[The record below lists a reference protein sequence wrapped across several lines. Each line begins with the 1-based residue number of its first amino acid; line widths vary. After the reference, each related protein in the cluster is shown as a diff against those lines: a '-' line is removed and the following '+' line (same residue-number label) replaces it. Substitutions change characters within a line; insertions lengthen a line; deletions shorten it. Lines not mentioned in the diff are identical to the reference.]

1 MFVRKKKNR
10 SGSISIVVVDK
21 SRGRFREVRQFGV
34 AHTEAEAD
42 ALYTQAREW
51 ICRYAGQQT
60 IDFGGGAVAS
70 ENEVDMLVS
79 RIDGVSI
86 NGAQLLLNR
95 IYDSVGFNRI
105 KDDVLRHLVVARI
118 SQPSSKLA
126 TTSYL
131 RSYFKEDI
139 DLSRIYRYMDKLYNS
154 QMELVQEISITH
166 TRSILGGSIGLL
178 FYDVTTLYFE
188 AAPKDDMRQS
198 GFSKDGKTAEAQIV
212 LGLLVSRDGY
222 PLSYSI
228 FNGSQYEGY
237 TMIPIID
244 DFVSRFSLADFVIV
258 ADSGLMSAKNI
269 RLLRSAGYKYIVGAR
284 IKTENSSL
292 REWILSL
299 EKTNGAA
306 YETRKDD
313 GDRLIVSYSANR
325 ASNDARNRAKGV
337 ARLEKSYRT
346 GKLTKDKINK
356 RGYNKFLEISK
367 DVEVTISQER
377 IAEDERWDGL
387 KGYVTNTDLRRED
400 VIDQYHGLWVVEKAF
415 RVSKGNLEMRPIFHF
430 TERRIEA
437 HICICFVA
445 YKVYKELERVIRHA
459 GIAMS
464 VDKVLDIAKTI
475 ITIDVRTDG
484 VHGVSKRTLFL
495 TEEQKAIKQLF
506 EMDTSRKPSSNCS
519 KWIPQKVIRVTHR
532 RSQVKTLRN

>member
-10 SGSISIVVVDK
+10 SGSVSIVVVDK

-51 ICRYAGQQT
+51 IRRYAGQQT

-70 ENEVDMLVS
+70 ENEVDMLVN

-86 NGAQLLLNR
+86 NGTQLLLNR

-244 DFVSRFSLADFVIV
+244 DFVSRFSLTDFVIV

-292 REWILSL
+292 REWVLSL
-299 EKTNGAA
+299 EKINGAA
-306 YETRKDD
+306 YET
-313 GDRLIVSYSANR
+313 
-325 ASNDARNRAKGV
+325 
-337 ARLEKSYRT
+337 
-346 GKLTKDKINK
+346 
-356 RGYNKFLEISK
+356 
-367 DVEVTISQER
+367 
-377 IAEDERWDGL
+377 
-387 KGYVTNTDLRRED
+387 
-400 VIDQYHGLWVVEKAF
+400 
-415 RVSKGNLEMRPIFHF
+415 
-430 TERRIEA
+430 
-437 HICICFVA
+437 
-445 YKVYKELERVIRHA
+445 
-459 GIAMS
+459 
-464 VDKVLDIAKTI
+464 
-475 ITIDVRTDG
+475 
-484 VHGVSKRTLFL
+484 
-495 TEEQKAIKQLF
+495 
-506 EMDTSRKPSSNCS
+506 
-519 KWIPQKVIRVTHR
+519 
-532 RSQVKTLRN
+532 

>member
-1 MFVRKKKNR
+1 M
-10 SGSISIVVVDK
+10 VDK
-21 SRGRFREVRQFGV
+21 SGGRFREVRQFGV

-51 ICRYAGQQT
+51 IRRYAGQQT

-86 NGAQLLLNR
+86 NGTQLLLNR

-118 SQPSSKLA
+118 SHPSSKLA

-244 DFVSRFSLADFVIV
+244 DFVSRFSLTDFVIV

-292 REWILSL
+292 RE
-299 EKTNGAA
+299 
-306 YETRKDD
+306 
-313 GDRLIVSYSANR
+313 
-325 ASNDARNRAKGV
+325 
-337 ARLEKSYRT
+337 
-346 GKLTKDKINK
+346 
-356 RGYNKFLEISK
+356 
-367 DVEVTISQER
+367 
-377 IAEDERWDGL
+377 
-387 KGYVTNTDLRRED
+387 
-400 VIDQYHGLWVVEKAF
+400 
-415 RVSKGNLEMRPIFHF
+415 
-430 TERRIEA
+430 
-437 HICICFVA
+437 
-445 YKVYKELERVIRHA
+445 
-459 GIAMS
+459 
-464 VDKVLDIAKTI
+464 
-475 ITIDVRTDG
+475 
-484 VHGVSKRTLFL
+484 
-495 TEEQKAIKQLF
+495 
-506 EMDTSRKPSSNCS
+506 
-519 KWIPQKVIRVTHR
+519 
-532 RSQVKTLRN
+532 